1 MLMSRVRKA
10 LTEKLSDLQIDNIKQ
25 LVIDNTKQQA
35 EMLSKMLL
43 NAFSTLSVKID
54 KNAQS
59 QLVSKI
65 AVVVDKL
72 LKAHVAKL

>member
-10 LTEKLSDLQIDNIKQ
+10 LTEKLSDLQIDSIQQ
-25 LVIDNTKQQA
+25 LVTDNTKQQA
-35 EMLSKMLL
+35 ELLPKMLL

-54 KNAQS
+54 KNAQN

-72 LKAHVAKL
+72 LKAHAAKL

>member
-10 LTEKLSDLQIDNIKQ
+10 LTEKLSDLQIDSIKQ
-25 LVIDNTKQQA
+25 LVTDNTKQQA
-35 EMLSKMLL
+35 ELLQKMLL

-54 KNAQS
+54 KNAQN

-72 LKAHVAKL
+72 LKAHAAKL

>member
-10 LTEKLSDLQIDNIKQ
+10 LTEKLSDLQIDSIKQ
-25 LVIDNTKQQA
+25 LVTDNTKQQV
-35 EMLSKMLL
+35 ELLPKMLL

-54 KNAQS
+54 KNAQN

-72 LKAHVAKL
+72 LKAHAAKL

>member
-10 LTEKLSDLQIDNIKQ
+10 LTEKLSDLQIDSIKQ
-25 LVIDNTKQQA
+25 LVIDNAKQQDVL
-35 EMLSKMLL
+35 LSKMLL
-43 NAFSTLSVKID
+43 NAFSNLSVKID
-54 KNAQS
+54 KNAQAK
-59 QLVSKI
+59 LVEKI

>member
-10 LTEKLSDLQIDNIKQ
+10 LTEKLSDLQIDSIKQ
-25 LVIDNTKQQA
+25 LVTDNTKQQA
-35 EMLSKMLL
+35 ELLQKMLL

-54 KNAQS
+54 KNAQT

-72 LKAHVAKL
+72 LKAHAAKL

>member
-10 LTEKLSDLQIDNIKQ
+10 LTEKLSDLQIDSIKQ
-25 LVIDNTKQQA
+25 LVTDNTKQQA
-35 EMLSKMLL
+35 ELLPKMLL

-54 KNAQS
+54 KNAQN

-72 LKAHVAKL
+72 LKAHAAKL

>member
-10 LTEKLSDLQIDNIKQ
+10 LTEKLSGLQIDSIKQ

-35 EMLSKMLL
+35 ELLPKMLL

-54 KNAQS
+54 KNAQN

>member
-10 LTEKLSDLQIDNIKQ
+10 LTEKLSDLQIDSIKQ

-35 EMLSKMLL
+35 ELLSKMLL

-54 KNAQS
+54 KNAQN

-72 LKAHVAKL
+72 LKAHAAKL

>member
-10 LTEKLSDLQIDNIKQ
+10 LTEKLSDLQIDSIKQ
-25 LVIDNTKQQA
+25 LVTDNTKQQA
-35 EMLSKMLL
+35 ELLSKMLL

-54 KNAQS
+54 KNAQN

-72 LKAHVAKL
+72 LKAHAAKL

>member
-10 LTEKLSDLQIDNIKQ
+10 LTEKLSDLQIDSIKQ

-35 EMLSKMLL
+35 ELLSKMLL

-54 KNAQS
+54 KNEQA

-65 AVVVDKL
+65 TVVVDKL
-72 LKAHVAKL
+72 LKAYAVKL

>member
-10 LTEKLSDLQIDNIKQ
+10 LTEKLSDLQIDSIKQ

-35 EMLSKMLL
+35 ELLQKMLL

-54 KNAQS
+54 KNAQN

-72 LKAHVAKL
+72 LKAHAAKL

>member
-10 LTEKLSDLQIDNIKQ
+10 LTEKLSDLQIDSIKQ
-25 LVIDNTKQQA
+25 LVTDNTKQQV
-35 EMLSKMLL
+35 ELLSKMLL

-54 KNAQS
+54 KNAQN

-72 LKAHVAKL
+72 LKAHADKL

>member
-10 LTEKLSDLQIDNIKQ
+10 LTEKLSDLQIDSIKQ

-54 KNAQS
+54 KNAQT

>member
-10 LTEKLSDLQIDNIKQ
+10 LTEKLSDLKIDSIKQ
-25 LVIDNTKQQA
+25 LVTDNTKQQA
-35 EMLSKMLL
+35 ELLSKMLL

-54 KNAQS
+54 KNAQN

>member
-10 LTEKLSDLQIDNIKQ
+10 LTEKLSDLQIDSIKQ
-25 LVIDNTKQQA
+25 LVTDSTKQQA
-35 EMLSKMLL
+35 ELLSKMLL

-54 KNAQS
+54 KNAQT

-72 LKAHVAKL
+72 LKAYAVKL

>member
-10 LTEKLSDLQIDNIKQ
+10 LTEKLSDLKIDSIKQ
-25 LVIDNTKQQA
+25 LVTDNTKQQA
-35 EMLSKMLL
+35 ELLPKMLL

-54 KNAQS
+54 KNAQN

>member
-10 LTEKLSDLQIDNIKQ
+10 LTEKLSDLQIDSIKQ
-25 LVIDNTKQQA
+25 LVTDNTKHQA
-35 EMLSKMLL
+35 ELLSKMLL

-54 KNAQS
+54 KNAQN

-72 LKAHVAKL
+72 LKAHAAKL

>member
-10 LTEKLSDLQIDNIKQ
+10 LTEKLSDLQIDSIKQ

-35 EMLSKMLL
+35 ELLSKMLL

-54 KNAQS
+54 KNEQA

-72 LKAHVAKL
+72 LKAHAAKL

>member
-10 LTEKLSDLQIDNIKQ
+10 LIEKLSDLQIDSIKQ

-35 EMLSKMLL
+35 ELLSKMLL

-54 KNAQS
+54 KNAQT

>member
-10 LTEKLSDLQIDNIKQ
+10 LTEKLSDLQIDSIKQ

-35 EMLSKMLL
+35 ELLSKMLL

-54 KNAQS
+54 KNAQT
-59 QLVSKI
+59 QLVSNI
-65 AVVVDKL
+65 AAVVDKL

>member
-10 LTEKLSDLQIDNIKQ
+10 LTEKLSDLQIDSIKQ

-35 EMLSKMLL
+35 ELLPKMLL

-54 KNAQS
+54 KNAQN

-72 LKAHVAKL
+72 LKAHAAKL

>member
-10 LTEKLSDLQIDNIKQ
+10 LTEKLSDLQIDSIKQ
-25 LVIDNTKQQA
+25 LVTDNTKQQA
-35 EMLSKMLL
+35 ELLPKMLL

-54 KNAQS
+54 KNEQA

-72 LKAHVAKL
+72 LKAHAAKL

>member
-10 LTEKLSDLQIDNIKQ
+10 LTEKLSDLQIDSIKQ
-25 LVIDNTKQQA
+25 LVTDNTKQQA
-35 EMLSKMLL
+35 ELLSKMLL

-54 KNAQS
+54 KNAQN

>member
-10 LTEKLSDLQIDNIKQ
+10 LTEKLSDLQIDSIKQ

-35 EMLSKMLL
+35 ELLSKMLL

-54 KNAQS
+54 KNAQT

>member
-10 LTEKLSDLQIDNIKQ
+10 LTEKLSDLQIDSIKQ
-25 LVIDNTKQQA
+25 LVTDNTKQQA
-35 EMLSKMLL
+35 ELLPKMLL

-54 KNAQS
+54 KNAQN

>member
-10 LTEKLSDLQIDNIKQ
+10 LTEKLSDLQIDSIKQ
-25 LVIDNTKQQA
+25 LVIDSTKQQA
-35 EMLSKMLL
+35 ELLSKMLL
-43 NAFSTLSVKID
+43 NALSTLSVKID
-54 KNAQS
+54 KNEQA

-72 LKAHVAKL
+72 LKAYAANL

>member
-10 LTEKLSDLQIDNIKQ
+10 LTEKLSDLQIDSIKQ

-35 EMLSKMLL
+35 ELLSKMLL

-54 KNAQS
+54 KNAQT

-65 AVVVDKL
+65 AVVVNKL
-72 LKAHVAKL
+72 LKAHAAKL

>member
-10 LTEKLSDLQIDNIKQ
+10 LTEKLSDLQIDSIKQ

-35 EMLSKMLL
+35 ELLSKMLL

-54 KNAQS
+54 KNAQAK
-59 QLVSKI
+59 LVEKI
-65 AVVVDKL
+65 AVVVNKL
-72 LKAHVAKL
+72 LKSYVAKN

>member
-10 LTEKLSDLQIDNIKQ
+10 LTEKLSDLQIDSIKQ

-35 EMLSKMLL
+35 ELLSKMLL

>member
-10 LTEKLSDLQIDNIKQ
+10 LTEKLSDLQIDSIKQ
-25 LVIDNTKQQA
+25 LVTDNTKQQA
-35 EMLSKMLL
+35 ELLSKMLL

-54 KNAQS
+54 KNEQA

-72 LKAHVAKL
+72 LKAHAAKL

>member
-10 LTEKLSDLQIDNIKQ
+10 LTEKLSDLQIDSIKH

-35 EMLSKMLL
+35 ELLSKMLL

-54 KNAQS
+54 KNAPQ
-59 QLVSKI
+59 QATDLFPKFER
-65 AVVVDKL
+65 
-72 LKAHVAKL
+72 

>member
-10 LTEKLSDLQIDNIKQ
+10 LTEKLSDLQIDSIKQ
-25 LVIDNTKQQA
+25 LVTDNTKQQA
-35 EMLSKMLL
+35 ELLSKMLL

-54 KNAQS
+54 KNSQT

>member
-10 LTEKLSDLQIDNIKQ
+10 LTEKLSDLQIDSIKQ

-35 EMLSKMLL
+35 ELLSKMLL
-43 NAFSTLSVKID
+43 NAFNTLSVKID
-54 KNAQS
+54 KNAQT

-65 AVVVDKL
+65 AAVVDKL

>member
-10 LTEKLSDLQIDNIKQ
+10 LTEKLSDLQIDSIKQ
-25 LVIDNTKQQA
+25 LVTDSTKQQA
-35 EMLSKMLL
+35 ELLSKMLL

-54 KNAQS
+54 KNAQT

-72 LKAHVAKL
+72 LKAHAAKL

>member
-10 LTEKLSDLQIDNIKQ
+10 LTEKLSDLQIDSIKQ

-35 EMLSKMLL
+35 ELLSKMLL

-54 KNAQS
+54 KNEQA

-65 AVVVDKL
+65 EVVVDKL

>member
-10 LTEKLSDLQIDNIKQ
+10 LTEKLSDLQIDSIKQ

-35 EMLSKMLL
+35 ELLSKMLL

-54 KNAQS
+54 KNAQT

-72 LKAHVAKL
+72 LKAHAAKL